1 MSEKK
6 ESILFLINPKS
17 GIQNKKNLPKLI
29 ESTIDKGRFDFSIMH
44 TRYVAHAS
52 ELAAQ
57 AVAQGV
63 DAVVAVGG
71 DGTVNEVARSL
82 AGHSTALG
90 IIPCGSGNGFA
101 RHVGIPIDPKGAIEF
116 INSSRAVGVDYGKIN
131 SVPFFCTCG
140 IGFDAFVS
148 NSFAKGRQRGPIGYF
163 HNMLIDWLN
172 YKPEVYEVET
182 ETHSE
187 HYNAFLIACGNASQ
201 YGNNAY
207 IAPRAS
213 IKDGLLSVTILEPFA
228 PFDVPLILGHMFGH
242 RINSNSHVRTL
253 ESRWVK
259 IRRKSAGVV
268 HFDGEP
274 MEMDAELFIEIVPSG
289 LNVLAAPGWDGTSVP
304 VPIYKQVA
312 DLLSSSLPMVD
323 DLQLNIPI
331 PPLPWAMEKDK
342 IKKNN
347 KNDKNKTGG

>member
-1 MSEKK
+1 MREKK

-17 GIQNKKNLPKLI
+17 GVQNKKNLPKLI
-29 ESTIDKGRFDFSIMH
+29 EKMIDKGRFDFSIME

-52 ELAAQ
+52 ELAAE
-57 AVAQGV
+57 AVANGV

-82 AGHSTALG
+82 AGHRTALG

-101 RHVGIPIDPKGAIEF
+101 RHVGIPVDVKGAIEF
-116 INSSRAVGVDYGKIN
+116 INSAQPIGVDYGKIN
-131 SVPFFCTCG
+131 GVPFFCTCG

-148 NSFAKGRQRGPIGYF
+148 NSFAKGKQRGPFGYF

-172 YKPEVYEVET
+172 YKPEVYEVVT

-187 HYNAFLIACGNASQ
+187 RYKAFLIACGNASQ

-213 IKDGLLSVTILEPFA
+213 IRDGLLSVTILEPFS
-228 PFDVPLILGHMFGH
+228 PFDVPFILGHMFSH
-242 RINSNSHVRTL
+242 SINSYNRVKTF
-253 ESRWVK
+253 EGRWIK
-259 IRRKSAGVV
+259 IIRKNAGVV

-274 MEMDAELFIEIVPSG
+274 QEMEAELFVEVVPSG
-289 LNVLAAPGWDGTSVP
+289 LNVLAAPGWDGTSAP
-304 VPIYKQVA
+304 VPIYRQVA
-312 DLLSSSLPMVD
+312 ELLSNSLPNVD
-323 DLQLNIPI
+323 DIQLNIPA
-331 PPLPWAMEKDK
+331 LPWGLDIEKVMV
-342 IKKNN
+342 KKDN
-347 KNDKNKTGG
+347 KAGRRKR

>member
-1 MSEKK
+1 MSKGK

-17 GIQNKKNLPKLI
+17 GVQSKKNLPKLI
-29 ESTIDKGRFDFSIMH
+29 ETKIDKGRFDVSIME

-52 ELAAQ
+52 ELASEA
-57 AVAQGV
+57 AAQGV

-82 AGHSTALG
+82 VGHRTALG

-101 RHVGIPIDPKGAIEF
+101 RHVGIPVDVKGSIEF
-116 INSSRAVGVDYGKIN
+116 INRSQTVSVDYGKIN
-131 SVPFFCTCG
+131 GAPFFCTCG

-148 NSFAKGRQRGPIGYF
+148 KSFAKGKQRGPIGYF

-172 YKPEVYEVET
+172 YKPEVYEIET

-213 IKDGLLSVTILEPFA
+213 IKDGLLSVTILEPFT
-228 PFDVPLILGHMFGH
+228 PFEVPLILSHMFGH
-242 RINSNSHVRTL
+242 RINSYNRVKTL
-253 ESRWVK
+253 ESRWVR

-274 MEMDAELFIEIVPSG
+274 TEMDAELFIEIVPSG

-304 VPIYKQVA
+304 VPIHKQVA
-312 DLLSSSLPMVD
+312 DLLSSSLPNVD
-323 DLQLNIPI
+323 DIQLNIPT
-331 PPLPWAMEKDK
+331 LPWGLDIEKVIVKKGDK
-342 IKKNN
+342 Q
-347 KNDKNKTGG
+347 DKGK